1 MPRKGLR
8 PRDRRGLPPA
18 DFKYSSVLVS
28 RLINKLNYRGQ
39 KHAAE
44 SIMYGAMDIMA
55 ERTKEDA
62 LNVLT
67 KAIENVRP
75 LLEVKARRVG
85 GATYQVPIEVN
96 PTRSSTLA
104 MRWILDAARAK
115 SGKPM
120 AVRLAEELLA
130 ASKKEGVAFKKREDT
145 HKMAESNRAFAHY
158 RW

>member
-18 DFKYSSVLVS
+18 DFKYNSVLVS

-55 ERTKEDA
+55 ERAKEDA

-85 GATYQVPIEVN
+85 GATYQVPVELR
-96 PTRSSTLA
+96 PRRATTLSI
-104 MRWILDAARAK
+104 RWLVGYSRQRRERTMALRLANEILDASNGVGATVKR
-115 SGKPM
+115 
-120 AVRLAEELLA
+120 
-130 ASKKEGVAFKKREDT
+130 KEDL
-145 HKMAESNRAFAHY
+145 HKMAESNKAFAHY

>member
-18 DFKYSSVLVS
+18 DFNYNSVLVS

-44 SIMYGAMDIMA
+44 SIMYGAMDILV

-67 KAIENVRP
+67 KAIENVRQGSAQ
-75 LLEVKARRVG
+75 VRRPG
-85 GATYQVPIEVN
+85 DH
-96 PTRSSTLA
+96 R
-104 MRWILDAARAK
+104 D
-115 SGKPM
+115 
-120 AVRLAEELLA
+120 
-130 ASKKEGVAFKKREDT
+130 REPP
-145 HKMAESNRAFAHY
+145 E
-158 RW
+158 

>member
-8 PRDRRGLPPA
+8 PRDRRSLPPA

-39 KHAAE
+39 KNVSE
-44 SIMYGAMDIMA
+44 RIMYGAMDILA
-55 ERTKEDA
+55 ERAKEDA

-115 SGKPM
+115 TGKPM

-145 HKMAESNRAFAHY
+145 HKMAEANRAFAHY

>member
-18 DFKYSSVLVS
+18 DFKYNSVLVS

-44 SIMYGAMDIMA
+44 AIMYGAMDIMA

-115 SGKPM
+115 AGKPM
-120 AVRLAEELLA
+120 ATRLAEELLA
-130 ASKKEGVAFKKREDT
+130 AAKKEGVAFKKREDM

>member
-130 ASKKEGVAFKKREDT
+130 ASKKEGVAFKKREDM

>member
-18 DFKYSSVLVS
+18 DFKYNSVLVS
-28 RLINKLNYRGQ
+28 RLVNKLNYQGKKNASERIIYQ
-39 KHAAE
+39 
-44 SIMYGAMDIMA
+44 AMDILA
-55 ERTKEDA
+55 ERAKEDA

-104 MRWILDAARAK
+104 MRWILDAARQK

-120 AVRLAEELLA
+120 ATRLAEELLA

-145 HKMAESNRAFAHY
+145 HKMAEANRAFAHY